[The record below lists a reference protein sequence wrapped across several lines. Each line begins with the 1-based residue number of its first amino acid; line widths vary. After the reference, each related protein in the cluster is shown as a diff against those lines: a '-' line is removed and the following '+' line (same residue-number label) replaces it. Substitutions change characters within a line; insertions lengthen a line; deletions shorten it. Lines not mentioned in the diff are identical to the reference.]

1 MTVPEVTTPATAA
14 VQRNTIRALV
24 AGQALGGLAVT
35 SGAAVAVLLAEQIL
49 GSPALAG
56 LAQTAQVVGA
66 AGGAFVL
73 ARLMSA
79 RGRRA
84 GLVAGYGIGALGTGL
99 CVLAGVIS
107 SFTALLVGTFAI
119 GWATAANS
127 QARYAATDLAEP
139 GGRAR
144 ALAVVV
150 WATTLGAVAGPNLT
164 GPGAAVARWLGIPEI
179 TGIFVLAFVAAVVG
193 TGVLWLF
200 LRPDPL
206 LLAREHAAARGED
219 TTSRVGLRRVWS
231 VVSARPQAL
240 AAIVAIA
247 VSHGVMLSVMVMTPV
262 HMNNGGAALTVIGFV
277 ISVHVLGMFAF
288 SPVVGWLTD
297 RLGRAPMLAAGSV
310 LLLASVALSGTAP
323 EGHSVALTVGLFLL
337 GLGWSF
343 SLIGGSALL
352 VDVVPFAER
361 PATQGAS
368 DLVMGVFAAVA
379 GAAGGA
385 VVAFWGFAV
394 LNIAAGALSLAV
406 LGAAVVARVPRSG
419 AASPE
424 VQSGS

>member
-1 MTVPEVTTPATAA
+1 MTAPEVVTPLSSAA
-14 VQRNTIRALV
+14 VQRRTIRTLV

-56 LAQTAQVVGA
+56 LAQTSQVVGA
-66 AGGAFVL
+66 AAGVFVL
-73 ARLMSA
+73 ARLMSV
-79 RGRRA
+79 RGRRI
-84 GLVAGYGIGALGTGL
+84 GLVTGYGVGALGTAL
-99 CVLAGVIS
+99 CVLAGVLS
-107 SFTALLVGTFAI
+107 SFAALLAGTFAI

-139 GGRAR
+139 GNRAR

-164 GPGAAVARWLGIPEI
+164 GPGAVVARWFGIPEI
-179 TGIFVLAFVAAVVG
+179 TGIFVLALAAVAVG

-219 TTSRVGLRRVWS
+219 TTSRVGLRRVWA
-231 VVSARPQAL
+231 VVSKRPQAI
-240 AAIVAIA
+240 AAMVAIA

-288 SPVVGWLTD
+288 APLVGWLTD
-297 RLGRAPMLAAGSV
+297 RFGRAPMLAAGSV
-310 LLLASVALSGTAP
+310 LLLAAVTLSGTAP
-323 EGHSVALTVGLFLL
+323 EGHSTGLTVGLFLL

-343 SLIGGSALL
+343 SLIAGSALL

-368 DLVMGVFAAVA
+368 DLIMGVFAAVA

-385 VVAFWGFAV
+385 VVAFWGYAV
-394 LNIAAGALSLAV
+394 LNIAAGVLALVV

-424 VQSGS
+424 LQ

>member
-1 MTVPEVTTPATAA
+1 MTVPEVTSPTTAS
-14 VQRNTIRALV
+14 VQRNTIRTLV
-24 AGQALGGLAVT
+24 TGQALGGLAVT

-66 AGGAFVL
+66 AAGAFML
-73 ARLMSA
+73 ARLMSV
-79 RGRRA
+79 RGRRV
-84 GLVAGYGIGALGTGL
+84 GLVTGYGIGALGTGL
-99 CVLAGVIS
+99 CVLAGVMS

-150 WATTLGAVAGPNLT
+150 WATTLGAVVGPNLT
-164 GPGAAVARWLGIPEI
+164 GPGAIVARWFGFPEI
-179 TGIFVLAFVAAVVG
+179 TGIFVLAFVAGAIG

-219 TTSRVGLRRVWS
+219 TTTRVGLRRVWS
-231 VVSARPQAL
+231 VVSVRPQAL

-310 LLLASVALSGTAP
+310 LLLAAVVLSGTAP

-343 SLIGGSALL
+343 TLIGGSALL

-394 LNIAAGALSLAV
+394 LNIAAGVLALVV
-406 LGAAVVARVPRSG
+406 LGAAVVARVPRSE
-419 AASPE
+419 AASSD
-424 VQSGS
+424 VQ